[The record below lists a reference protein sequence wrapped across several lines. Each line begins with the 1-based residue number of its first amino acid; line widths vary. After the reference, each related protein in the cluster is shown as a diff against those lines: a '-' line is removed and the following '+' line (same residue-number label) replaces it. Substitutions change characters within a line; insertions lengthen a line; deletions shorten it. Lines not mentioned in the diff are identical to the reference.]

1 MNAPGRPVLA
11 FARIP
16 IEFNWGR
23 LSAYARARVYT
34 FLGRKKRGEVGW
46 WLDDLPV
53 CRGPSYFSLSLFNF
67 FLLSSFFIFF
77 FFEGTVFCFY
87 RGDDSV
93 VISSEEGY
101 IEASLNERCHRTEFL
116 HLPSIIRH
124 RDSLTLLISRELPL
138 SAASSCWPRIFYV
151 LPSAS
156 SQLKLRAKSSRELL
170 LPNCYRLLIP

>member
-1 MNAPGRPVLA
+1 MRAH
-11 FARIP
+11 
-16 IEFNWGR
+16 
-23 LSAYARARVYT
+23 ARARVHISRAKKT
-34 FLGRKKRGEVGW
+34 RRGWLVVGRSARLPRSLIFL
-46 WLDDLPV
+46 
-53 CRGPSYFSLSLFNF
+53 SLSLFNF
-67 FLLSSFFIFF
+67 FLLSPFLSF

>member
-1 MNAPGRPVLA
+1 M
-11 FARIP
+11 
-16 IEFNWGR
+16 
-23 LSAYARARVYT
+23 RARVCT
-34 FLGRKKRGEVGW
+34 HFSGEKNEARLVGGW
-46 WLDDLPV
+46 TICPFAAIPHISL
-53 CRGPSYFSLSLFNF
+53 SLSLFNF

-138 SAASSCWPRIFYV
+138 SAAWSCWSRIFYV

>member
-1 MNAPGRPVLA
+1 MRAH
-11 FARIP
+11 
-16 IEFNWGR
+16 
-23 LSAYARARVYT
+23 ARARVHISRAKKT
-34 FLGRKKRGEVGW
+34 RQGWLVVGRSARLPRSLIFL
-46 WLDDLPV
+46 
-53 CRGPSYFSLSLFNF
+53 SLSLFNF

-101 IEASLNERCHRTEFL
+101 IEASLNERCHRIEFL